1 MVDDS
6 SFTLAVPSEEA
17 LRQLVCDFAAAL
29 EPGDVVS
36 LSGDLGTGKTTFSR
50 ALIRHLADDDTLE
63 VPSPTFTLL
72 QTYELP
78 RFPLLHADF
87 YRVTDASELDQAWLR

>member
-1 MVDDS
+1 MVDDL

-17 LRQLVCDFAAAL
+17 LRQLVGDFAAAL

-36 LSGDLGTGKTTFSR
+36 LSGDLGTGKTTFAR

-63 VPSPTFTLL
+63 VQVRPLRCCRPTN
-72 QTYELP
+72 
-78 RFPLLHADF
+78 
-87 YRVTDASELDQAWLR
+87 YRASRSYMPTSIG